1 MFSPLTKFRDISQF
15 PPIRN
20 RNKKSKQEHKK
31 KQSKTKAKNKLTGN
45 FLTVLLLSR
54 KNLKYKG

>member
-1 MFSPLTKFRDISQF
+1 MFSRLTKFRDISQF

-31 KQSKTKAKNKLTGN
+31 RQSKTKAKNKLTGN

-54 KNLKYKG
+54 KKLKYKG